1 MKHAN
6 SAWSA
11 GLAFVLISA
20 VLTLV
25 FSFNSPSFVNA
36 QARTKNRK
44 LAIGFVSIQ
53 PLDRSENPPKDSD
66 ATARLM
72 IAKLT
77 QYHIPAIG
85 FVNGSSISN
94 GEKSYPVRANIVRLW
109 RDAGLEVGVGGY
121 NHLWFSKTDYD
132 EYVANASKNVSVV
145 NP

>member
-1 MKHAN
+1 VVYASALANIEEIRHLANQTTSSMVTAANGGNLMQRIQRILKIKTEMKRAN

-25 FSFNSPSFVNA
+25 FSFNSSSFVNA
-36 QARTKNRK
+36 EARTKNRK
-44 LAIGFVSIQ
+44 LAIGFVSIP

-72 IAKLT
+72 IGKLT

-85 FVNGSSISN
+85 F
-94 GEKSYPVRANIVRLW
+94 
-109 RDAGLEVGVGGY
+109 
-121 NHLWFSKTDYD
+121 
-132 EYVANASKNVSVV
+132 
-145 NP
+145 